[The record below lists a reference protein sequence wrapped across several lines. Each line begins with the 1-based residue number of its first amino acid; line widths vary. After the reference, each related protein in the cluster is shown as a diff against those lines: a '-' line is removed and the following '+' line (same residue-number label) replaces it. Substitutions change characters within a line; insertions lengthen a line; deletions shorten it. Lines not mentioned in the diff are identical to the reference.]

1 MIRAHVA
8 DSWNAH
14 GVNVSIV
21 LKDDEHSRATHILRY
36 REVGEGDEKYLI
48 HQWEPVDPDIGMSR
62 PTFALPYEVATTLL
76 GALHSHFQGV
86 DDRRALRADYDKE
99 RGRVD
104 KLTDAVIDL
113 AKGLAQPALPG
124 EYRIGTP

>member
-14 GVNVSIV
+14 GVNVSLV
-21 LKDDEHSRATHILRY
+21 LKDDEQSRATHVLRY
-36 REVGEGDEKYLI
+36 YEVGGDDPHLAHRWDPI
-48 HQWEPVDPDIGMSR
+48 DPDLGMAR
-62 PTFALPYEVATTLL
+62 PTFTLPYEVATTLL

-86 DDRRALRADYDKE
+86 DDQRALRQDYKDE
-99 RGRVD
+99 RSRVD

-113 AKGLAQPALPG
+113 ASASM
-124 EYRIGTP
+124 RRV